1 MEHTIAAVATPP
13 GVGGIAVI
21 RISGET
27 AYEVAAKVFCPVNK
41 EKKLEN
47 AKGYTAMFGYFMNDG
62 VVADEVVALCFRAPH
77 SYTGEDVVELSCHGG
92 SAVSEQLLRACFA
105 AGAKPAAAGEFTKR
119 AFLNGRISLT
129 QAEAVMDLI
138 SAGGKQGAAAAAA
151 SMEGALYL
159 KIQSVQEM
167 LLSLQSHLAAY
178 TDYPEEEVP
187 ELEPEAMQD
196 SIAKAQS
203 VLQTLIDGY
212 DVGAVL
218 RRGVPAAIVG
228 SPNVG
233 KSTLMNLLSG
243 FERAIV
249 TPVAGTTRDVV
260 EQDLCLAGVQLHLA
274 DTAGIRETGDLV
286 EAEGIRRS
294 YAHLE
299 RAALVLAVFDAS
311 REVTEEDVRL
321 AQQCRGKA
329 AIAILNKN
337 DLEKRFDESRIADCF
352 TEIISIS
359 AKDTSFLF
367 HVEQCVGRV
376 LGTAHADPDALLLA
390 NERQLAAAVKARD
403 ALQEAQT
410 TLAIGLTLDAA
421 GVCVEDALDALYEL
435 TGERAAEHVIDEVFA
450 RFCVGK

>member
-1 MEHTIAAVATPP
+1 MDSFGIYLHIPYCKSKCRYCDFYSAPGARGVPQAYVDALLRELNKRDRRPDTLYFGGGTPALLSPGQVQALVEAAAPLPGAEITLEANPDTVTPETLRGFRAA
-13 GVGGIAVI
+13 GVT
-21 RISGET
+21 RIS
-27 AYEVAAKVFCPVNK
+27 
-41 EKKLEN
+41 
-47 AKGYTAMFGYFMNDG
+47 FG
-62 VVADEVVALCFRAPH
+62 VQSADDA
-77 SYTGEDVVELSCHGG
+77 
-92 SAVSEQLLRACFA
+92 QLRRL
-105 AGAKPAAAGEFTKR
+105 
-119 AFLNGRISLT
+119 GRT
-129 QAEAVMDLI
+129 HT
-138 SAGGKQGAAAAAA
+138 AAAAA
-151 SMEGALYL
+151 SMEGALYR
-159 KIQSVQEM
+159 KIQSVQDM

-187 ELEPEAMQD
+187 ELEPEVMQE
-196 SIAKAQS
+196 SISKAQS

-274 DTAGIRETGDLV
+274 DTAGIRQTGDIV

-311 REVTEEDVRL
+311 REITEEDIRL
-321 AQQCRGKA
+321 AEQCRGKA

-352 TEIISIS
+352 AEIISIS

-403 ALQEAQT
+403 ALQEAQN
-410 TLAIGLTLDAA
+410 TLSIGLTLDAA